1 MPPPDPPSGAGNG
14 APPKV
19 EAIVAEVH
27 VYSKTALIKKYEI
40 EHGEY
45 IIGRDPTCHIMVD
58 ADEVSRHHAR
68 LSFSAYE
75 VVVEDLGSSNGV
87 FIDGVQVLIPTRI
100 RHDQEVQI
108 GAARIVVRLSSTATA
123 QLTAAL
129 GDEHLGLAPLREML
143 GGEKYK
149 IITTIG
155 RGGMGVVMQ
164 GRDLRIRRTVAVK
177 VMKSDEQFSR
187 ENVMRFVNEAQLTGQ
202 LEHPNIVPVYELGI
216 DDSGETFYTMKFVK
230 GITLE
235 DVLRSL
241 RHGNASMIAKYPL
254 GTLLTIFQKICDA
267 VAFAHSKGVVH
278 RDLKPDNV
286 MIGAFGEVLVMD
298 WGLAKNLTGAT
309 RDGGGIETEMDVE
322 PAPDARGFQTMHGLI
337 VGTPPY
343 ISPEQARGTLGHI
356 DARSDVYVLGELLYA
371 ILTLRPPFSGT
382 TVEEVVDAIV
392 ASKIAPPSSFNSTP
406 KSGTRTPGASE
417 EELIELLH
425 LPGRRVPDG
434 LSAVV
439 MKAMQLAPE
448 DRYQSVGE
456 MQDDITAHQGGF
468 APKAERASL
477 RKHVLLW
484 AGRHK
489 GEVALLVAGFIAFN
503 VLAATFVYRL
513 TVERDRAKA
522 SEQRALENARLAA
535 ERLDDLR
542 GTAPTFFHQAQ
553 TLLDDLSLIEALDK
567 IDYAIEQLPNEPD
580 YHELRG
586 RILQSFLRWDE
597 AALAFEEALRRKPD
611 HADAKRNLELTQ
623 NLSAQMKRAGDM
635 TPAILR
641 AFYDGLMKQERID
654 EALGVLTLIPKD
666 RELFRTTW
674 RAVFDKRGMK
684 QRIETND
691 DETLNVDFSRVPQPN
706 VQKLEGAPVIAINLD
721 DTRIPDVAALKA
733 FQLHRLSINRTPVA
747 DLAPL
752 AAMPLRVL
760 SIDGTR
766 VSSLAPLAK
775 TPLES
780 LHSAD
785 TRVSD
790 LAPLSGKKLDEL
802 FLANCKNI
810 RDLEPLRGVPLQR
823 LDLSRTAIRDLTPL
837 TGSPIRELNLEG
849 CTDLTDLHPLM
860 EMKQLEAVIIP
871 AQCKDID
878 FLREH
883 PSLRRLSYKK
893 LTQPVY
899 EFWQEF
905 DGKKDAPAAR

>member
-1 MPPPDPPSGAGNG
+1 MPPPDPPSSGNSG
-14 APPKV
+14 TPTP
-19 EAIVAEVH
+19 VAEVH
-27 VYSKTALIKKYEI
+27 VYSTTALVRKYEI

-45 IIGRDPTCHIMVD
+45 IIGRDSSCHIMVD
-58 ADEVSRHHAR
+58 ADAVSRHHAR

-75 VVVEDLGSSNGV
+75 LVVEDLASSNGV
-87 FIDGVQVLIPTRI
+87 FIDGVQVQIPTRI
-100 RHDQEVQI
+100 RPDQEVQI

-129 GDEHLGLAPLREML
+129 GDEHLGLAPMRDML
-143 GGEKYK
+143 SGQKYK

-177 VMKSDEQFSR
+177 VMKTDDQFSR

-216 DDSGETFYTMKFVK
+216 DESGEAFYTMKFVK

-241 RHGNASMIAKYPL
+241 RHGNAKMIEKYPL

-298 WGLAKNLTGAT
+298 WGLAKNMTGAQT
-309 RDGGGIETEMDVE
+309 GGDAIETEMDA
-322 PAPDARGFQTMHGLI
+322 APDPRGFQTLHGLI

-343 ISPEQARGTLGHI
+343 ISPEQARGTLGEI

-371 ILTLRPPFSGT
+371 ILTLRAPFTGT
-382 TVEEVVDAIV
+382 TVQEVVDAIV
-392 ASKIAPPSSFNSTP
+392 ASRIAPPSAFNTTP
-406 KSGTRTPGASE
+406 KSGARALAPDE
-417 EELIELLH
+417 EVLIELLH

-439 MKAMQLAPE
+439 MKAMQLAPA
-448 DRYQSVGE
+448 DRYQSVEE
-456 MQDDITAHQGGF
+456 MQADITAHQGGF

-477 RKHVLLW
+477 RKHMLLW

-489 GEVALLVAGFIAFN
+489 SEVALLAIAFIVIN
-503 VLAATFVYRL
+503 VLAAMFVYRL
-513 TVERDRAKA
+513 TVERDHAKA

-542 GTAPTFFHQAQ
+542 GTAPTYSHEAQ
-553 TLLDDLSLIEALDK
+553 SLLEDLSLIEALDK
-567 IDYAIEQLPNEPD
+567 IDYAIEQVPNEPD

-597 AALAFEEALRRKPD
+597 AVPAFEEALRRKPD
-611 HADAKRNLELTQ
+611 HAGAKRNLELTKSL
-623 NLSAQMKRAGDM
+623 NAQRQRAGDM

-641 AFYDGLMKQERID
+641 AFYDGLMKQDRID
-654 EALGVLTLIPKD
+654 EALGVLNLIPKD

-691 DETLNVDFSRVPQPN
+691 DETLNVDFSRVPQPTL
-706 VQKLEGAPVIAINLD
+706 QKLTGAPVVAINLD
-721 DTRIPDVAALKA
+721 DTKIPDVAALRA
-733 FQLHRLSINRTPVA
+733 FALHRLSINRTPVA

-752 AAMPLRVL
+752 AEMPLRVL

-766 VSSLAPLAK
+766 VNNLAPLAK

-780 LHSAD
+780 LHMAD

-810 RDLEPLRGVPLQR
+810 RDLAPLRDVPLQR
-823 LDLSRTAIRDLTPL
+823 LDVSRTAIRDLAPL

-849 CTDLTDLHPLM
+849 CTDLTDLQPLM

-878 FLREH
+878 FLRNH

-905 DGKKDAPAAR
+905 DGKKDAPAAK